1 LVVGPGDEIATVG
14 STGRKP
20 WPGDATGVGEP
31 PCQDER
37 GRRLSGCAVLHAHIL
52 RTVLPVMFL
61 ILWRVA
67 AAEFV
72 GGTIT
77 QTSRAFPQKIAGI
90 GEEIVNERGS
100 SGRGFFRN
108 PDAVRLAHRSASSPV
123 GISEREGSASDRK
136 LRAAQPRS
144 KAESSC
150 ASQESPSNKWPPRIP
165 ECGKKALSSQSYEH
179 AHRNRGMG

>member
-1 LVVGPGDEIATVG
+1 
-14 STGRKP
+14 
-20 WPGDATGVGEP
+20 
-31 PCQDER
+31 
-37 GRRLSGCAVLHAHIL
+37 
-52 RTVLPVMFL
+52 MFL

-67 AAEFV
+67 AAEYV

-77 QTSRAFPQKIAGI
+77 QTARTFPQKMAGI

-108 PDAVRLAHRSASSPV
+108 PDAVRSTHRSASIPV
-123 GISEREGSASDRK
+123 EISAREGSASDRK

-150 ASQESPSNKWPPRIP
+150 VSEKPHQTSGA
-165 ECGKKALSSQSYEH
+165 
-179 AHRNRGMG
+179 RGYRSVVKRP